1 MDNKARKR
9 SSLKTSNLFDNMSVE
24 EFLASNKL
32 KSIKWDQ
39 KMVIEE
45 EGNPDGETNENSEY
59 VSRKPPNKLER

>member
-1 MDNKARKR
+1 MDSKARKR
-9 SSLKTSNLFDNMSVE
+9 SSLKTSSLFDNMTVE

-45 EGNPDGETNENSEY
+45 EANPDNETNENSEHVY
-59 VSRKPPNKLER
+59 